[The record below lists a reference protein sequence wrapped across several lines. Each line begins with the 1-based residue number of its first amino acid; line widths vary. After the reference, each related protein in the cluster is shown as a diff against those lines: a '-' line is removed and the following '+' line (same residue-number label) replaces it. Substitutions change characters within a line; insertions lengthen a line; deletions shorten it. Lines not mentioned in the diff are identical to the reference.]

1 MTTIMQSGWSQ
12 SRSNLALGTLGL
24 GTFVMGTAELVVV
37 GILNLIAQDMG
48 VSISTAGQLVI
59 AYALGISIGGPILT
73 ALTIRFGRRF
83 QLWMSLAIYIA
94 GNVLT
99 VVAVAFSM
107 FIVAQIVTGSIHGLF
122 IGVAFAVAAGLV
134 PPDRQGRAISIVIGG
149 IAVSTVVGV
158 PLGTLIGQAM
168 GWQAAFIGIV
178 VLGVVAL
185 ASTLVFVPSVEGR
198 GTGGFARRLLPR
210 LPHGCW
216 PCWG

>member
-1 MTTIMQSGWSQ
+1 MNTIMRSGWSQ

-83 QLWMSLAIYIA
+83 QLWMSLAIYIG
-94 GNVLT
+94 GNVLA

-107 FIVAQIVTGSIHGLF
+107 FIVARIVTGSIHGLF
-122 IGVAFAVAAGLV
+122 IGVALAVAAVLV
-134 PPDRQGRAISIVIGG
+134 PPDRQGRVRCTGRTAGKLDRASSGLAGRVHRNCHPRCHRPGLNAGLRPVRRGSWHRRIRRAGSCRVCPTGAG
-149 IAVSTVVGV
+149 HAGDRVS
-158 PLGTLIGQAM
+158 AD
-168 GWQAAFIGIV
+168 
-178 VLGVVAL
+178 
-185 ASTLVFVPSVEGR
+185 GR
-198 GTGGFARRLLPR
+198 
-210 LPHGCW
+210 
-216 PCWG
+216 

>member
-1 MTTIMQSGWSQ
+1 MTTIMRSGWSQ

-94 GNVLT
+94 GNVLA

-122 IGVAFAVAAGLV
+122 IGVALSVTAG
-134 PPDRQGRAISIVIGG
+134 PS
-149 IAVSTVVGV
+149 ST
-158 PLGTLIGQAM
+158 
-168 GWQAAFIGIV
+168 
-178 VLGVVAL
+178 
-185 ASTLVFVPSVEGR
+185 
-198 GTGGFARRLLPR
+198 
-210 LPHGCW
+210 
-216 PCWG
+216 